1 MVADDPEQKIR
12 LKTFHCATHPSY
24 QQYSTG
30 YVLTKEVMFFTQ
42 GLYTDENNFNNP
54 EVSPLLTKDLKGLP
68 PALMITAEFDILRDE
83 GELYLERMR
92 GAGVKVEYKCFPGQI
107 HILIGLPPESAEI
120 RDLTN
125 LIRNAINENIKKN
138 S

>member
-1 MVADDPEQKIR
+1 
-12 LKTFHCATHPSY
+12 
-24 QQYSTG
+24 
-30 YVLTKEVMFFTQ
+30 MFFMQ

-83 GELYLERMR
+83 DELYVERMR
-92 GAGVKVEYKCFPGQI
+92 KAGVKVENKCFPGQI
-107 HILIGLPPESAEI
+107 HILIGLPPESEAI

-125 LIRNAINENIKKN
+125 LILYAINENVKKN
-138 S
+138 SL